1 MKRNYVNLPLSALVI
16 FTSMVINIQAAD
28 NPSTNPLHAPQAI
41 SSMTKM
47 ERENRSISTTFNPLT
62 TTKRNMEML
71 AKNPCCCLSGTPEER
86 LYTYVSNQELT
97 INGLPAGQEMGKEYL
112 AHQKE
117 NIKKYLDETEKDPK
131 LGILLAATCSTTCVS
146 AMWFAPIIALT
157 VGGKEALCLAAC
169 GTFVGVPCLI
179 NLTANESN
187 PKVHALFANMFNM
200 LKSD

>member
-1 MKRNYVNLPLSALVI
+1 MKRNHANLPLSALVV
-16 FTSMVINIQAAD
+16 FTSMAMNMQAA
-28 NPSTNPLHAPQAI
+28 NHTTNPLQAPQTI
-41 SSMTKM
+41 QSM
-47 ERENRSISTTFNPLT
+47 ERMEKENKSILTHFNPLT
-62 TTKRNMEML
+62 TTVRNIEML
-71 AKNPCCCLSGTPEER
+71 EQDPCCCLSGTPEER
-86 LYTYVSNQELT
+86 LYTYISNQELK

-187 PKVHALFANMFNM
+187 PKVHALFANMFNK